1 MVKQA
6 DVYMLNGLYQLRNT
20 MKADRHYD
28 PVEELEA
35 KLINELKMISRDLGG
50 QFSLLHC
57 SDPVKTWK
65 KVVIEYDTKEKD

>member
-1 MVKQA
+1 
-6 DVYMLNGLYQLRNT
+6 MLNGLYQLRNT
-20 MKADRHYD
+20 MKADRHHD
-28 PVEELEA
+28 PVGDLEQR
-35 KLINELKMISRDLGG
+35 LLEELKMISRDMGG